1 MLFLVGCSPAI
12 FESNSIDEKVFS
24 YPDLSEKNY
33 CRGKGYIISKGNVSG
48 RLNLTFTSSKKST
61 YIEFRDLIGRRTL
74 FLIISENSI
83 NAWDIRNNRKY
94 DQESLLLA
102 FPFFELIKPNDLI
115 NFLWGEIPKIF
126 MNSDNILNNDK
137 IKNGQIQFSSN
148 QTENGILINFISF
161 NIKNEDQKIE
171 LFIDTRDF
179 DMQYP
184 HLIRKIPESV
194 IPKSESL

>member
-1 MLFLVGCSPAI
+1 M
-12 FESNSIDEKVFS
+12 
-24 YPDLSEKNY
+24 
-33 CRGKGYIISKGNVSG
+33 
-48 RLNLTFTSSKKST
+48 
-61 YIEFRDLIGRRTL
+61 IGRKTL

-148 QTENGILINFISF
+148 QTENGVLINFISF

-194 IPKSESL
+194 ISKSESL

>member
-12 FESNSIDEKVFS
+12 FELNSINEKVFS

-115 NFLWGEIPKIF
+115 NFL
-126 MNSDNILNNDK
+126 
-137 IKNGQIQFSSN
+137 
-148 QTENGILINFISF
+148 
-161 NIKNEDQKIE
+161 
-171 LFIDTRDF
+171 
-179 DMQYP
+179 
-184 HLIRKIPESV
+184 
-194 IPKSESL
+194 